1 MRHFPIFLDLRGQR
15 VVVSGA
21 GAVALAKLRLIL
33 KTEADVAVFGAN
45 AIPELLSMA
54 ADGQIALRARAVE
67 ADDLA
72 GAALF
77 YVADEDADAIARAK
91 ALGNAAEVLTNVVDN
106 LDASQFITP
115 AIVDRDPVTVAIGT
129 EGAAPVLARS
139 IKRDVEAMLPAAT
152 GLLARIAQ
160 RFRPEAEALPEGAP
174 RRRFWSRFFF
184 EAGPDAVRGGG
195 GEAAEAVL
203 PELLAEAL
211 ARKADH
217 GRVALVGAGPGD
229 PDLLTRR
236 AAALLHE
243 ADVVIH
249 DRLVSPQILELARR
263 EAVVIEAG
271 KTGFGASWK
280 QDDINAEMIAQAK
293 AGHLVVRLK
302 GGDPVIFGR
311 LDEETAALAAEDV
324 PFEVVPGVTA
334 ASGAAASLGMSL
346 TRRGRNSALRV
357 LTAHDVDGFADQ
369 DWRVLA
375 APGAAA
381 AVYMGKRAAGF
392 LRGRLMMFGADPATP
407 VTAVENAT
415 LPHERVINATLAD
428 LVEQLAEAEPL
439 GPVVLLY
446 GIQAREAAHALA
458 ARQEEAL

>member
-1 MRHFPIFLDLRGQR
+1 MRHFPIFMNMRGQR

-33 KTEADVAVFGAN
+33 KSEAEVAVFGA
-45 AIPELLSMA
+45 APIPEVLSLA
-54 ADGQIALRARAVE
+54 AEGRISLKARAARE
-67 ADDLA
+67 EEIA

-77 YVADEDADAIARAK
+77 YVADERADEIAAARA
-91 ALGNAAEVLTNVVDN
+91 LGRAAGVLTNVVDN
-106 LDASQFITP
+106 LEASAFITP

-129 EGAAPVLARS
+129 EGAAPVLARA

-160 RFRPEAEALPEGAP
+160 AFRPVAEALPEGAA
-174 RRRFWSRFFF
+174 RRRFWTRFFF

-195 GEAAEAVL
+195 AAAAQAAL
-203 PELLAEAL
+203 PGLLAEEL
-211 ARKADH
+211 AREAAP

-249 DRLVSPQILELARR
+249 DRLVCAQVLELARR

-271 KTGFGASWK
+271 KTGFGASWR
-280 QDDINAEMIAQAK
+280 QDDINAEMIAHAR

-302 GGDPVIFGR
+302 GGDAVLFGR
-311 LDEETAALAAEDV
+311 LDEEVDALAAAGV
-324 PFEVVPGVTA
+324 AYEVVPGVTA
-334 ASGAAASLGMSL
+334 ASGAAASLGVSL
-346 TRRGRNSALRV
+346 TRRGRNSDVRL
-357 LTAHDVDGFADQ
+357 LTAHDVEGFADQ
-369 DWRVLA
+369 DWRALA
-375 APGAAA
+375 APGAGAA
-381 AVYMGKRAAGF
+381 IYMGKRAARF
-392 LRGRLMMFGADPATP
+392 LRGRLLMFGADAATP
-407 VTAVENAT
+407 VTAVENAS
-415 LPHERVINATLAD
+415 LPGERVIAARLAD
-428 LVEQLAEAEPL
+428 LPERLEAAAPQ

-446 GIQAREAAHALA
+446 GIA
-458 ARQEEAL
+458 ARGAVALPAQAEEAL

>member
-1 MRHFPIFLDLRGQR
+1 MRHFPIFMNMRGQR

-33 KTEADVAVFGAN
+33 KSEAQVQVFGPAP
-45 AIPELLSMA
+45 IPEVLSLA
-54 ADGQIALRARAVE
+54 AEGRIALTDRKVAQA
-67 ADDLA
+67 DLA

-77 YVADEDADAIARAK
+77 YVADEDHADIDAAL
-91 ALGNAAEVLTNVVDN
+91 ALGRAAGVLTNVVDN
-106 LDASQFITP
+106 LEASAFITP

-129 EGAAPVLARS
+129 EGAAPVLARA
-139 IKRDVEAMLPAAT
+139 IKRDVEAMLPAST

-160 RFRPEAEALPEGAP
+160 AFRPVAEALPEGAA

-184 EAGPDAVRGGG
+184 ETGPDAVRGGG
-195 GEAAEAVL
+195 KAAAEAAL
-203 PELLAEAL
+203 PGLLSEEL
-211 ARKADH
+211 AREAAP

-249 DRLVSPQILELARR
+249 DRLVSGAVLELARR

-280 QDDINAEMIAQAK
+280 QEDINAQMVAHAQA
-293 AGHLVVRLK
+293 GHQVVRLK
-302 GGDPVIFGR
+302 GGDAVLFGR
-311 LDEETAALAAEDV
+311 LDEETEALAAAGV
-324 PFEVVPGVTA
+324 PYEVVPGVTA
-334 ASGAAASLGMSL
+334 ASGAAASLGVSL
-346 TRRGRNSALRV
+346 TQRGRNSDLRL

-369 DWRVLA
+369 DWRALA
-375 APGAAA
+375 RPGAGAA
-381 AVYMGKRAAGF
+381 IYMGKRAARF

-415 LPHERVINATLAD
+415 LPHERVIAARLGDLPERLAAA
-428 LVEQLAEAEPL
+428 QPL

-446 GIQAREAAHALA
+446 GIAAREAVALPA
-458 ARQEEAL
+458 QAEEAL